1 MLTILLRTLI
11 VYAVVIISMRLMGK
25 RQLGELELSEFA
37 VTVLIADL
45 AANPL
50 QNLDLSLLHGLAPV
64 VVLLIC
70 ELLLS
75 YLCLKSLRF
84 RMLLCGRPSMLIADG
99 KIDQRE
105 MKKNR
110 FTIDELAEELRKQ
123 NITDISKVRY
133 AVLETDGTLNTVL
146 YAAEQPVTPS
156 QLQLEVEESGYSTIL
171 INDGKILEKNL
182 RRVGR
187 DGRWL
192 EKELQRRGA
201 QAADSVYLLS
211 INHAGQIY
219 YAAKDQKKH

>member
-1 MLTILLRTLI
+1 
-11 VYAVVIISMRLMGK
+11 
-25 RQLGELELSEFA
+25 
-37 VTVLIADL
+37 
-45 AANPL
+45 
-50 QNLDLSLLHGLAPV
+50 
-64 VVLLIC
+64 
-70 ELLLS
+70 
-75 YLCLKSLRF
+75 
-84 RMLLCGRPSMLIADG
+84 MLIADG

-146 YAAEQPVTPS
+146 YAAEQPLTPS
-156 QLQLEVEESGYSTIL
+156 QLKLEVEESGYSTIL

>member
-1 MLTILLRTLI
+1 MTTILLRTLI
-11 VYAVVIISMRLMGK
+11 VYAVVIVSMRLMGK

-50 QNLDLSLLHGLAPV
+50 QDVKIPLLNGLLPV
-64 VVLLIC
+64 VVLLCC

-84 RMLLCGRPSMLIADG
+84 RMLLCGRPSMLVVDG
-99 KIDQRE
+99 TIDQRE

-110 FTIDELAEELRKQ
+110 FTVDELAEELRKQ

-133 AVLETDGTLNTVL
+133 AILETDGTLNTVL

-156 QLQLEVEESGYSTIL
+156 QLQLEVEEVGYSTIL
-171 INDGKILEKNL
+171 INDGKVLEKNL
-182 RRVGR
+182 RRIGR
-187 DGRWL
+187 DTKWL
-192 EKELQRRGA
+192 EKELRKHGVSA
-201 QAADSVYLLS
+201 PEAVYLLTV
-211 INHAGQIY
+211 NHAGQIY
-219 YAAKDQKKH
+219 FAAKDPRKR